1 MQFAQIEGPAPTPLP
16 AMFRRQE
23 GPFRELD
30 LLAIGSVLLAV
41 LLILAVRKVFG
52 KRDE

>member
-1 MQFAQIEGPAPTPLP
+1 
-16 AMFRRQE
+16 MFRRNE

-41 LLILAVRKVFG
+41 LLILAVHKVLG

>member
-1 MQFAQIEGPAPTPLP
+1 MQFAQIQSPAPAPPP
-16 AMFRRQE
+16 AMLRRHE

-41 LLILAVRKVFG
+41 LVILAVRKVFG
-52 KRDE
+52 RRR